1 MHIAEILAKKG
12 TDVVTVRPDDTI
24 GHAADVLAERRF
36 GALVVSAGDGRIDG
50 ILSERDLVR
59 GLSQFGDE
67 VRSQTVS
74 TLMTSPVK
82 TCGSGD
88 TIEQLMSQMTE
99 HRIRHLPVASDGRLV
114 GMISIGDVVKWRLT
128 ELEDEARHLEGY
140 ISGTGYA

>member
-12 TDVVTVRPDDTI
+12 ADVVTVRPDDTI
-24 GHAADVLAERRF
+24 GRAADVLAERKF

-50 ILSERDLVR
+50 IISERELVR
-59 GLSQFGDE
+59 GLSQYDNE
-67 VRSQTVS
+67 VRDQTFS
-74 TLMTSPVK
+74 TLMTSPVR

-114 GMISIGDVVKWRLT
+114 GMISIGDVVKWRLS
-128 ELEDEARHLEGY
+128 ELEEEARHLEGY

>member
-114 GMISIGDVVKWRLT
+114 GMISIGDLVQAIIADQQ
-128 ELEDEARHLEGY
+128 EAIEQLESY
-140 ISGTGYA
+140 ISG